1 MPVKKSSRTSKS
13 PAETSK
19 PPSDTSAFATELARI
34 RNSIHLSW
42 NDGATTTMLVATGV
56 AAAVMLSAALRSG
69 KPADVTAAKVQP
81 KIAAA
86 QVRATNAPE
95 ETPPP
100 PLATTPSAQLSSVTI
115 TGCLEMDNEAFR
127 LKDTTGDV
135 PKARGWKSGFLKK
148 KAATIE
154 LVDAAKT
161 MKLPDHVGERVVVT
175 GVLVDREMQVRSLR
189 RIAASCKQEA

>member
-1 MPVKKSSRTSKS
+1 
-13 PAETSK
+13 
-19 PPSDTSAFATELARI
+19 
-34 RNSIHLSW
+34 
-42 NDGATTTMLVATGV
+42 MLVATGV

-69 KPADVTAAKVQP
+69 KPADVAAAKVQP
-81 KIAAA
+81 KIVAA
-86 QVRATNAPE
+86 QVRATNAPDA
-95 ETPPP
+95 TPPQQS
-100 PLATTPSAQLSSVTI
+100 ATTASAQQSSVTI

-127 LKDTTGDV
+127 LKDTTGVDV